1 MTLSGTRTRCN
12 FFFRGR
18 GSSQPACSNWFWRRG
33 AYLSFAPSKKVSS
46 CQGSTEQR
54 RLYKSHAVTSLHH
67 GRQAPDHNIHSMA
80 SRRVEMALRSLGR
93 RPLTCLYCQTRRSL
107 TSSALRA
114 ARPEKP
120 AAGTSLDPKSDIAGP
135 AIEAP
140 RSYGKK
146 FQGEFT
152 PQPLPRPIG
161 MPLPP
166 RPGENTGVDTRTR
179 EQRKKDFSDYDKHLE
194 RRKELYVHD
203 EIRIQTQ
210 Y

>member
-1 MTLSGTRTRCN
+1 MIFYSRLASLPN
-12 FFFRGR
+12 
-18 GSSQPACSNWFWRRG
+18 Q
-33 AYLSFAPSKKVSS
+33 KKVSQLS
-46 CQGSTEQR
+46 NAQGSLSHSHWPLTVSALHSEAQR
-54 RLYKSHAVTSLHH
+54 HCINRVS
-67 GRQAPDHNIHSMA
+67 RQPPNFIASPMS
-80 SRRVEMALRSLGR
+80 SRRVEMALMSLGR
-93 RPLTCLYCQTRRSL
+93 RPLTCLYCQSRRSF

-120 AAGTSLDPKSDIAGP
+120 AAGTSFDPKSDISGP

-152 PQPLPRPIG
+152 PMPLPRPIG

-166 RPGENTGVDTRTR
+166 RPGENTGVDNRTR

-194 RRKELYVHD
+194 RRKELYVQHTD
-203 EIRIQTQ
+203 I
-210 Y
+210 